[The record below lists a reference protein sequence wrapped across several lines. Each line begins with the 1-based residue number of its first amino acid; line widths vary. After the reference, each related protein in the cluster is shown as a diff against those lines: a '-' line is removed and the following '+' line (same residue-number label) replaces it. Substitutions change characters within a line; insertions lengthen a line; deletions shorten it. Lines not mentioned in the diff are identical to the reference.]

1 MRLDKDYAQ
10 KRKSNTRWWR
20 VYPMIFFELLVMQ
33 WLFNLSVG
41 VAPLVVD
48 ETELQVKDGSPFEG
62 FFNLGM

>member
-1 MRLDKDYAQ
+1 
-10 KRKSNTRWWR
+10 
-20 VYPMIFFELLVMQ
+20 MIFFELLVMQ

-48 ETELQVKDGSPFEG
+48 ETELQVKDRSPFEG